1 MEIMKVTKKEIQ
13 KRMRSK
19 RVKNSGPDKTP
30 NSQDQPRK
38 KCMTLVQ
45 RINFL
50 ILCVK
55 VLNHVHLATTS
66 GSLSPTKYFKKSY
79 ILVALK
85 INDYDI
91 RLQTGFKLTS
101 LSL

>member
-1 MEIMKVTKKEIQ
+1 
-13 KRMRSK
+13 MRSK

-66 GSLSPTKYFKKSY
+66 DSLSPTKYLKKSY
-79 ILVALK
+79 FLVALK